1 MGLCEIRTAAVAD
14 PSGNVGVM
22 MENYFKD
29 MKAKL
34 LEREN
39 TTLQELAILDS
50 AMNEVLTAKIPET
63 DKVKLAK
70 FVSGMQER
78 DRSRLKILSERKELV
93 SRILE
98 VFTDV

>member
-1 MGLCEIRTAAVAD
+1 
-14 PSGNVGVM
+14 

-98 VFTDV
+98 VLLMFNHNVLIWQRENPSKQLRWQYK